1 MISFLDG
8 MTWLVPIIL
17 IMGNTGIIRYKKLDL
32 PYQKAIFLYLLL
44 SLGADLG
51 SRLWSSIFRENLG
64 FITGFAIVEII
75 LFSYIYY
82 VILLPNYKWIGLSI
96 SGLLVVYMLYDLL
109 FDFQSHFNL
118 FQTYTRSLGSAF
130 ICLSGILYSLDIIK
144 NGRPNSLPLRLNAI
158 FIFYFGLA
166 FTMYLPI
173 NFIINAPS
181 EISIIL
187 WSLFLLLVITYYGL
201 LFQHLWRYGKSRKP

>member
-1 MISFLDG
+1 MIGILDG

-17 IMGNTGIIRYKKLDL
+17 ILGITGIIRYKKLEL
-32 PYQKAIFLYLLL
+32 PYQKLIFLYLLL
-44 SLGADLG
+44 ALAADLG
-51 SRLWSSIFRENLG
+51 SRFWSSIFKENLG
-64 FITGFAIVEII
+64 FITGFAMIEII
-75 LFSYIYY
+75 LFSFIYY
-82 VILLPNYKWIGLSI
+82 IILLPNYKWIGLSL

-118 FQTYTRSLGSAF
+118 FQTYTRSFGSAF
-130 ICLSGILYSLDIIK
+130 ICLSGILYALDIIK
-144 NGRPNSLPLRLNAI
+144 KGRPNSLPLRLNAI

-166 FTMYLPI
+166 FIMYLPI

-187 WSLFLLLVITYYGL
+187 WSFFLILVITYYGL
-201 LFQHLWRYGKSRKP
+201 LIQHLWRYGKSKKP